1 MDVMA
6 ITFFL
11 SSRKLAPIHSL
22 SDIHNA
28 MSRTGLRKAQQHIV
42 TEDYCMAFS
51 INTNLAALNAHR
63 NLSKLDEQRNN
74 TLERLSTGLRINRAA
89 DDASGLSIAN
99 GFHAQSLGISQAIN
113 NGTNATSL
121 IQIADKAIEES
132 TNILNTIRTK
142 ALQASS
148 SNQTPE
154 TRRLIQNDIDRLLG
168 QLDNI
173 AQNTTFN
180 GQKLLSR
187 AFTNKSFQIG
197 ANANQTVNVSIE
209 SAESTRIGHISTAD
223 LSLTSVDGGDVQL
236 TLTSGIT
243 GDKLTL
249 NTISIQA
256 NTKAENGLGALATE
270 INRYSSATGIQATAV
285 VQAQGT
291 SGIVAGTTGTDFAIN
306 GVTIGAINVQ
316 NNDANSALVNGIN
329 TKSAETGVTAST
341 TNDGKLVLTSN
352 DGRAI
357 KVTGG
362 LGGVAGSTASQFST
376 LGEIHLVQSGVSDFQ
391 ISGIG
396 AGAAGADFTIKSD
409 VTTVQDSVLAS
420 GSTVKA
426 DTVLSTG
433 SVAGGD
439 VVVKTDV
446 ATQIDSL
453 IK

>member
-1 MDVMA
+1 
-6 ITFFL
+6 
-11 SSRKLAPIHSL
+11 
-22 SDIHNA
+22 
-28 MSRTGLRKAQQHIV
+28 
-42 TEDYCMAFS
+42 
-51 INTNLAALNAHR
+51 
-63 NLSKLDEQRNN
+63 
-74 TLERLSTGLRINRAA
+74 
-89 DDASGLSIAN
+89 
-99 GFHAQSLGISQAIN
+99 
-113 NGTNATSL
+113 
-121 IQIADKAIEES
+121 
-132 TNILNTIRTK
+132 
-142 ALQASS
+142 
-148 SNQTPE
+148 
-154 TRRLIQNDIDRLLG
+154 
-168 QLDNI
+168 LDNI
-173 AQNTTFN
+173 AQNTSFN
-180 GQKLLSR
+180 GQKLLSG

-223 LSLTSVDGGDVQL
+223 LSLTSADGGDVQL

-256 NTKAENGLGALATE
+256 NNKAENGLGALATE

-285 VQAQGT
+285 VQSQGT
-291 SGIVAGTTGTDFAIN
+291 SGIVSGTTGTDFAIN

-409 VTTVQDSVLAS
+409 VTIVQDSVLAS

-426 DTVLSTG
+426 DTVLATG

-453 IK
+453 IKSGSTLKADSVLVTQK